1 MIEASPSVRK
11 TMSNPIK
18 PNVILMSATITPS
31 KDMPGSTRMD
41 PAIRMNDYI
50 EALRYYEGVAPEVV
64 DRIVFLENS
73 DTDLTPLKNALQR
86 KSYKNVEFI
95 SVSSDY
101 PPSRGKGYGEFRMFD
116 EGLLAS
122 ESIKADDHIWKVTG
136 RLKILNIKQLI
147 CSAPADY
154 EVYCDLRDVPLI
166 GESLG
171 GNLWMELR
179 TFAFRRDAYDRY
191 FRGEFSKSFVLE
203 KKFFQTMKEELKKRN
218 KQIIPRFRVQPI
230 IDGYSGYSNANYR
243 SASYRAKEKL
253 RMVARTIA
261 PGLWL

>member
-1 MIEASPSVRK
+1 MTNLK
-11 TMSNPIK
+11 K

-50 EALRYYEGVAPEVV
+50 EALKYYESVASEVV

-101 PPSRGKGYGEFRMFD
+101 PPSKGKGYGEFKMFD

-122 ESIKADDHIWKVTG
+122 EIIQPDDHVWKVTG
-136 RLKILNIKQLI
+136 RLKILNIEQLI
-147 CSAPADY
+147 RSAPAEY
-154 EVYCDLRDVPLI
+154 EVYCDLRDVPII
-166 GESLG
+166 GNYLG
-171 GNLWMELR
+171 GNPWMELR

-191 FRGEFSKSFVLE
+191 FRGEFSASFVLE
-203 KKFFQTMKEELKKRN
+203 KKFFTTMKKELDKSN
-218 KQIIPRFRVQPI
+218 AQIIPRFLVQPV

-243 SASYRAKEKL
+243 STGYKAKETL
-253 RMVARTIA
+253 RIIARKFV

>member
-1 MIEASPSVRK
+1 
-11 TMSNPIK
+11 
-18 PNVILMSATITPS
+18 MSATITPS

-41 PAIRMNDYI
+41 PAVRMNDYV
-50 EALRYYEGVAPEVV
+50 EALKYYESVAPEVV

-73 DTDLTPLKNALQR
+73 DTDLSPLKNALQR
-86 KSYKNVEFI
+86 TSYKKVEFI

-101 PPSRGKGYGEFRMFD
+101 PPSKGKGYGEFRMFD

-122 ESIKADDHIWKVTG
+122 EVIHQNDHIWKVTG
-136 RLKILNIKQLI
+136 RLKILNIEQLI
-147 CSAPADY
+147 RSAPEEY
-154 EVYCDLRDVPLI
+154 EVYCDLRDVPVI

-191 FRGEFSKSFVLE
+191 FRDKYAKSFVLE
-203 KKFFQTMKEELKKRN
+203 KEFFQTMKTALGKPDTR
-218 KQIIPRFRVQPI
+218 IIPRFRVQPI

-243 SASYRAKEKL
+243 STSYKAKEKL
-253 RMVARTIA
+253 RTIARKVA

>member
-1 MIEASPSVRK
+1 MK
-11 TMSNPIK
+11 TMSNPK
-18 PNVILMSATITPS
+18 QPNVILMSATITPS

-50 EALRYYEGVAPEVV
+50 EALRYYESVAPEVA

-73 DTDLTPLKNALQR
+73 DTDLAPLKKALQR
-86 KSYKNVEFI
+86 KSFKNVEFV

-122 ESIKADDHIWKVTG
+122 DVIKPDDHIWKVTG
-136 RLKILNIKQLI
+136 RLKILNIEQLI
-147 CSAPADY
+147 RSAPADY

-203 KKFFQTMKEELKKRN
+203 KKFFQTMHDELQKAN
-218 KQIIPRFRVQPI
+218 TQIIPRFRVQPI

-243 SASYRAKEKL
+243 STGYRAKETL
-253 RMVARTIA
+253 RIIARKIA

>member
-1 MIEASPSVRK
+1 
-11 TMSNPIK
+11 MSKLKK

-50 EALRYYEGVAPEVV
+50 EALKYYESVAPDVV

-73 DTDLTPLKNALQR
+73 DTDLAPLKNALQR

-101 PPSRGKGYGEFRMFD
+101 PPSKGKGYGEFRMFD

-122 ESIKADDHIWKVTG
+122 EVIGMDDHIWKVTG
-136 RLKILNIKQLI
+136 RLKILNIEQLI
-147 CSAPADY
+147 LSAPADY

-203 KKFFQTMKEELKKRN
+203 KTFFEIMKNELN
-218 KQIIPRFRVQPI
+218 NPGAQIVPRFRVQPI

-243 SASYRAKEKL
+243 STSYKAKEKL
-253 RMVARTIA
+253 RMIARKVA

>member
-1 MIEASPSVRK
+1 MVQASPSVRK

-64 DRIVFLENS
+64 DR
-73 DTDLTPLKNALQR
+73 
-86 KSYKNVEFI
+86 YKNVEFI

-147 CSAPADY
+147 CSAPSDY

>member
-1 MIEASPSVRK
+1 
-11 TMSNPIK
+11 
-18 PNVILMSATITPS
+18 
-31 KDMPGSTRMD
+31 
-41 PAIRMNDYI
+41 MNDYV
-50 EALRYYEGVAPEVV
+50 EALKYYESVAPDVV

-73 DTDLTPLKNALQR
+73 DTDMAPLKNALQR

-101 PPSRGKGYGEFRMFD
+101 PPSKGKGYGEFRMFD

-122 ESIKADDHIWKVTG
+122 DVIKGKDHIWKVTG
-136 RLKILNIKQLI
+136 RLKILNIEELI
-147 CSAPADY
+147 RSAPEEY
-154 EVYCDLRDVPLI
+154 EVYCDLRDVPII

-191 FRGEFSKSFVLE
+191 FRGQFSKSFVLE
-203 KKFFQTMKEELKKRN
+203 KEFFKTMRNELN
-218 KQIIPRFRVQPI
+218 SANMGIVPRFRVQPI

-243 SASYRAKEKL
+243 SPSYKAKEKL
-253 RMVARTIA
+253 RMIARKVA

>member
-1 MIEASPSVRK
+1 MPKPV
-11 TMSNPIK
+11 T

-41 PAIRMNDYI
+41 PGVRMNDYM
-50 EALRYYEGVAPEVV
+50 EALKYYESVAPDIV

-73 DTDLTPLKNALQR
+73 GTDLTPLKNALQR

-101 PPSRGKGYGEFRMFD
+101 PPAKGKGFGEFKMLD

-122 ESIKADDHIWKVTG
+122 DVIRPDDHVWKVTG
-136 RLKILNIKQLI
+136 RLKILNIEQLI
-147 CSAPADY
+147 RSAPTAFD
-154 EVYCDLRDVPLI
+154 VYCDLRDVPMI

-179 TFAFRRDAYDRY
+179 TFAFRREAYDRF
-191 FRGEFSKSFVLE
+191 FRNEYSTSFVLE
-203 KKFFQTMKEELKKRN
+203 KKFFQTMKDALEN
-218 KQIIPRFRVQPI
+218 PDAQIVPRFRVQPI
-230 IDGYSGYSNANYR
+230 IDGYSGYSNAHYR
-243 SASYRAKEKL
+243 STGYKAKEKL
-253 RMVARTIA
+253 RMIARQVA

>member
-1 MIEASPSVRK
+1 
-11 TMSNPIK
+11 MSTLKK

-50 EALRYYEGVAPEVV
+50 EALKYYESVAPAVV

-73 DTDLTPLKNALQR
+73 DTDLSPLKNALQR

-101 PPSRGKGYGEFRMFD
+101 PPSKGKGYGEFRMFD

-122 ESIKADDHIWKVTG
+122 EIIGMDDHIWKVTG
-136 RLKILNIKQLI
+136 RLKILNIEQLI
-147 CSAPADY
+147 RSAPADY

-191 FRGEFSKSFVLE
+191 FRGEFSRSFVLE
-203 KKFFQTMKEELKKRN
+203 KTFFEIMKKELSN
-218 KQIIPRFRVQPI
+218 PDAQIVPRFRVQPI

-243 SASYRAKEKL
+243 STSYKAKEKL
-253 RMVARTIA
+253 RMIARKVA

>member
-1 MIEASPSVRK
+1 
-11 TMSNPIK
+11 MSYLTK

-41 PAIRMNDYI
+41 PAVRMNDYV
-50 EALRYYEGVAPEVV
+50 EALKYYESVSPEVV

-86 KSYKNVEFI
+86 ASYNKVEFI

-101 PPSRGKGYGEFRMFD
+101 PPSKGKGYGEFRMFD

-122 ESIKADDHIWKVTG
+122 EVIKADDHIWKVTG
-136 RLKILNIKQLI
+136 RLKILNIEQLI
-147 CSAPADY
+147 LSAPSDY
-154 EVYCDLRDVPLI
+154 EVYCDLRDVPII

-191 FRGEFSKSFVLE
+191 FRGEYSKSYVLE
-203 KKFFQTMKEELKKRN
+203 KKFFKTMKSALN
-218 KQIIPRFRVQPI
+218 NLNAQIIPRFRVQPI

-243 SASYRAKEKL
+243 STSYKAKEKL
-253 RMVARTIA
+253 RMIARQVA